1 MVVLAIDLQQIH
13 QVWDRLGHSGVRQQ
27 LNLHQILRN
36 GFCAMLTIVVKK
48 HILNKKSNFEQ
59 TDRTAYGGFGN

>member
-36 GFCAMLTIVVKK
+36 GICAMLTIVVKK
-48 HILNKKSNFEQ
+48 HILNKKTNFEQ
-59 TDRTAYGGFGN
+59 TVPTSYGGYGN